1 MKNKIREI
9 RKEMGLSQE
18 ELARRCGVSRQ
29 TVNAIENDKYDRTLP
44 LAFRFGRELDTRVD
58 DLFAREEE

>member
-29 TVNAIENDKYDRTLP
+29 TLNAIENDKYGPTLA
-44 LAFRFGRELDTRVD
+44 LAFPLGREPHTRVD
-58 DLFAREEE
+58 ELFAPEEE